1 MNFKTWNRNFKP
13 GDWNNYRGANGSA
26 QAFDPG
32 AGVDQLESPGK
43 MVGNSVKGGAKAAWD
58 SRLPNAGSVLMKDI
72 GDVPGMKKASQV
84 LDTLRSKAGM
94 SAPVGTYETAEQ
106 AAKGGFRKMAGGALK
121 SALNPL
127 NPVHLVGSAGMAAYD
142 GFNTSTDEY
151 RDRTGDIGGAIAGKL
166 PGVSNDGVAADTL
179 NRALGVFQDLGN
191 NVTFGLAGRASEAL
205 ARAIHGG
212 PLPDLPLDP
221 ATAAKGKAIAA
232 RPAPVA
238 QPIDKAK
245 QQADAMAYG
254 VAADPD
260 GSYANAEAARFSNQ
274 PAPPLNHEQLQKQAM
289 DPNATEADRIKAVGQ
304 QYGVD
309 PKNITFRQMGP
320 DSVFKVGKNIYTDG
334 SDPTNRVSNMNEPWT
349 PEKAA
354 TLERVGQMERYN
366 NYLRAGYDPATAN
379 RLMEGKSAQENQ
391 VSVLGDPTKKSF
403 RDVAMDML
411 ERSTRMQYGGH
422 MRDAALALLGLQQKE
437 DEANAD
443 NATEMAKVNAE
454 REIGLAKARAGTKE
468 PMSFRDILAMQQ
480 FGLDKQ
486 KFDYQ
491 QVKDEAEFNRGVA
504 KDKAALSAEQK
515 AAAAKSHEDRMKA
528 LFTDPKSGQIDQ
540 AAVADFN
547 RRAAGFAADL
557 GKNIDQLTS
566 EEFGRLQSLKA
577 MHDLAKD
584 RAGLLFHKGSY
595 KDNADYR
602 AYEPIMKNGKVEV
615 EQGIGGTFIK
625 LRNGSLVNYED
636 LKKKGGI
643 PILRWFGQSTSPSNY
658 GVDPTTL
665 PQ

>member
-1 MNFKTWNRNFKP
+1 MSFKTWSRNFKP
-13 GDWNNYRGANGSA
+13 GDWTNYRGANGSA

-43 MVGNSVKGGAKAAWD
+43 MVGNSVKGGFKAAWD

-84 LDTLRSKAGM
+84 LDTLRSKARM

-127 NPVHLVGSAGMAAYD
+127 NPVHLVGAAGMAAYD

-151 RDRTGDIGGAIAGKL
+151 RARMGLASQDQADNPFGDTVVRTAGIA
-166 PGVSNDGVAADTL
+166 
-179 NRALGVFQDLGN
+179 QDLGN
-191 NVTFGLAGRASEAL
+191 KVTFFGLAGRASEAL

-238 QPIDKAK
+238 PAAQPIDKAK

-274 PAPPLNHEQLQKQAM
+274 PAPPPNHAQLQKQAM

-320 DSVFKVGKNIYTDG
+320 DSVFKVGKNTFTDG
-334 SDPTNRVSNMNEPWT
+334 SDPTSRVSNMNEPWT

-391 VSVLGDPTKKSF
+391 VAVIGDPTKKSF

-422 MRDAALALLGLQQKE
+422 MRDAAIELLGLAQKE
-437 DEANAD
+437 DQFNAT

-454 REIGLAKARAGTKE
+454 RETGLAKARAGNKE
-468 PMSFRDILAMQQ
+468 PMSYRDMLAMQQ

-491 QVKDEAEFNRGVA
+491 QKKDEAEYNRGVV

-528 LFTDPKSGQIDQ
+528 LFTDPESGQIDQ

-566 EEFGRLQSLKA
+566 EEFDRLQSLKA

-602 AYEPIMKNGKVEV
+602 AYEPIMKGGKVEV

-625 LRNGSLVNYED
+625 LRNGSLVNLED
-636 LKKKGGI
+636 LKKKGGL

>member
-1 MNFKTWNRNFKP
+1 MDFKTWNRNVK
-13 GDWNNYRGANGSA
+13 DYRNWDRGANPGGWEGGRGASAVYGQGVGS
-26 QAFDPG
+26 
-32 AGVDQLESPGK
+32 GVDPLEAPGK

-72 GDVPGMKKASQV
+72 GDVPGMKKASRG
-84 LDTLRSKAGM
+84 LDTLRNKVRM

-106 AAKGGFRKMAGGALK
+106 AAKGGFRKKMAGGALK

-127 NPVHLVGSAGMAAYD
+127 DPVHLVGSAGMAAYD

-151 RDRTGDIGGAIAGKL
+151 RARMGAEVDPEREARDGDGKL
-166 PGVSNDGVAADTL
+166 ELADVGDY
-179 NRALGVFQDLGN
+179 LGDTAVRGLGLLQDVGN
-191 NVTFGLAGRASEAL
+191 NVTGTLAGRVSEAL
-205 ARAIHGG
+205 TPYTFGG

-232 RPAPVA
+232 KGKAIAARPAPAV
-238 QPIDKAK
+238 QPVDKAQ

-274 PAPPLNHEQLQKQAM
+274 PAPPPNHKQLEKQAM

-320 DSVFKVGKNIYTDG
+320 NSVFKVGKNIFTDG

-349 PEKAA
+349 PAKAA
-354 TLERVGQMERYN
+354 SLENAGRIERYN
-366 NYLRAGYDPATAN
+366 NYLRAGYDPATAEKLLN
-379 RLMEGKSAQENQ
+379 GGSIQDDA
-391 VSVLGDPTKKSF
+391 SSF
-403 RDVAMDML
+403 RSMAKALMDKASGMK
-411 ERSTRMQYGGH
+411 YGGYL
-422 MRDAALALLGLQQKE
+422 RDDAIALLGLAQKQDA
-437 DEANAD
+437 DEAA
-443 NATEMAKVNAE
+443 
-454 REIGLAKARAGTKE
+454 AKAAQKG
-468 PMSFRDILAMQQ
+468 SFRDMLAVQQ

-486 KFDYQ
+486 KFAYQ
-491 QVKDEAEFNRGVA
+491 QNKDEAEFNRGVT
-504 KDKAALSAEQK
+504 KDKAALLAEQK
-515 AAAAKSHEDRMKA
+515 AAAAKSHEERMKA

-540 AAVADFN
+540 AAAADFN

-595 KDNADYR
+595 KDSADYR

-625 LRNGSLVNYED
+625 LRNGSLVNIED
-636 LKKKGGI
+636 LKKKGGL

-658 GVDPTTL
+658 GVYPTTL

>member
-1 MNFKTWNRNFKP
+1 MSAIGTGLRKGWKFIKDAVDPQVGRGEEFMRQAATERARAGNPQALMQPNPATKMGGFKNWA
-13 GDWNNYRGANGSA
+13 ANHTQGSV
-26 QAFDPG
+26 QAAKDYG
-32 AGVDQLESPGK
+32 RSMLDDAATLA
-43 MVGNSVKGGAKAAWD
+43 KGGGRLAAAG
-58 SRLPNAGSVLMKDI
+58 RLAGKV
-72 GDVPGMKKASQV
+72 A
-84 LDTLRSKAGM
+84 
-94 SAPVGTYETAEQ
+94 APVGVIASAADIIDEQNSKTAAEFANESGNITGYDPAAEQ
-106 AAKGGFRKMAGGALK
+106 SLWNDVVLGGTERGLGAL
-121 SALNPL
+121 
-127 NPVHLVGSAGMAAYD
+127 
-142 GFNTSTDEY
+142 
-151 RDRTGDIGGAIAGKL
+151 R
-166 PGVSNDGVAADTL
+166 
-179 NRALGVFQDLGN
+179 
-191 NVTFGLAGRASEAL
+191 TFGKQFIPNSWATASST
-205 ARAIHGG
+205 

-232 RPAPVA
+232 KGKAP
-238 QPIDKAK
+238 

-274 PAPPLNHEQLQKQAM
+274 PAPPPNHEQLQKQAM

-366 NYLRAGYDPATAN
+366 NYLRAGYDPATAR
-379 RLMEGKSAQENQ
+379 RLMEGGRVQDSTQ
-391 VSVLGDPTKKSF
+391 SL
-403 RDVAMDML
+403 RDMANSLMAKASGMK
-411 ERSTRMQYGGH
+411 YGGYL
-422 MRDAALALLGLQQKE
+422 RDDAIALLGLAQKQDAE
-437 DEANAD
+437 EAAAQKNR
-443 NATEMAKVNAE
+443 N
-454 REIGLAKARAGTKE
+454 E
-468 PMSFRDILAMQQ
+468 PVSFRDMLAMQQ

-486 KFDYQ
+486 KFGYQ
-491 QVKDEAEFNRGVA
+491 QKKDEAEFNRSVT
-504 KDKAALSAEQK
+504 KDKAALSSEQK

-636 LKKKGGI
+636 LKKKGGL
-643 PILRWFGQSTSPSNY
+643 PFLRWFGQSTSPSNY

>member
-1 MNFKTWNRNFKP
+1 MSFETWSRNFKP
-13 GDWNNYRGANGSA
+13 GDWNNYRGQGTSGMP
-26 QAFDPG
+26 PG
-32 AGVDQLESPGK
+32 AGVDDLTR
-43 MVGNSVKGGAKAAWD
+43 VGAKDAAKQIY
-58 SRLPNAGSVLMKDI
+58 RTAMNANKTIPAGSWMAKE
-72 GDVPGMKKASQV
+72 VPGTAGRALEKVASTFRV
-84 LDTLRSKAGM
+84 MAPEIGSAGEAASKAGLG
-94 SAPVGTYETAEQ
+94 ARVGGVA
-106 AAKGGFRKMAGGALK
+106 GAL
-121 SALNPL
+121 LNPI
-127 NPVHLVGSAGMAAYD
+127 NPLHATTSVLAAGAQ
-142 GFNTSTDEY
+142 GLNTSTDEY
-151 RDRTGDIGGAIAGKL
+151 RARMGLNAQDHPDNL
-166 PGVSNDGVAADTL
+166 PGGDTL
-179 NRALGVFQDLGN
+179 VRGVGFLQDVGN
-191 NVTFGLAGRASEAL
+191 NATYGLAGWAGEAI
-205 ARAIHGG
+205 ARAIQGG
-212 PLPDLPLDP
+212 TLPDLPLDP

-238 QPIDKAK
+238 QPIDKAQ
-245 QQADAMAYG
+245 QQADAMAAKG
-254 VAADPD
+254 KAQQQAD
-260 GSYANAEAARFSNQ
+260 ANA

-320 DSVFKVGKNIYTDG
+320 DSVFKVGKNTFTDG
-334 SDPTNRVSNMNEPWT
+334 SDPTSRISNMNEPWT

-354 TLERVGQMERYN
+354 ALERVGQMERYN
-366 NYLRAGYDPATAN
+366 NYLRAGYDPATAR
-379 RLMEGKSAQENQ
+379 RLMEGGRVQDNTQS
-391 VSVLGDPTKKSF
+391 L
-403 RDVAMDML
+403 RDMANSLMATASGMK
-411 ERSTRMQYGGH
+411 YGGNL
-422 MRDAALALLGLQQKE
+422 RDDAIALLGLAQKQ
-437 DEANAD
+437 D
-443 NATEMAKVNAE
+443 AE
-454 REIGLAKARAGTKE
+454 NE
-468 PMSFRDILAMQQ
+468 PASFRDMLAMQQ

-486 KFDYQ
+486 KFAYQ
-491 QVKDEAEFNRGVA
+491 QKKDEAEFNRGVV
-504 KDKAALSAEQK
+504 KDKAASSAEQK

-557 GKNIDQLTS
+557 GKNTDQLTS

-636 LKKKGGI
+636 LKTKGGL
-643 PILRWFGQSTSPSNY
+643 PFLRWFGQSTSPSNY

>member
-1 MNFKTWNRNFKP
+1 MDFKTWNRNFKP

-26 QAFDPG
+26 QALNPN
-32 AGVDQLESPGK
+32 AGVDDLTN
-43 MVGNSVKGGAKAAWD
+43 MGAKDVAKQTYRTAVNANKT
-58 SRLPNAGSVLMKDI
+58 LPAGSWMAKE
-72 GDVPGMKKASQV
+72 VPGAAGRG
-84 LDTLRSKAGM
+84 LDRA
-94 SAPVGTYETAEQ
+94 
-106 AAKGGFRKMAGGALK
+106 AAKVGLMA
-121 SALNPL
+121 PEI
-127 NPVHLVGSAGMAAYD
+127 GSAGEAAAKA
-142 GFNTSTDEY
+142 GFGARAAGAAGALLNPINPLHATTSVLAAGAQGLNTSTDEY
-151 RDRTGDIGGAIAGKL
+151 RQRMGLDSQDQADSVVG
-166 PGVSNDGVAADTL
+166 DTL
-179 NRALGVFQDLGN
+179 VRGLGLLQDVGN
-191 NVTFGLAGRASEAL
+191 KVTYGLAGELGTGIANLWQDNPADT
-205 ARAIHGG
+205 
-212 PLPDLPLDP
+212 PLLLDP

-238 QPIDKAK
+238 QPIDKAQ
-245 QQADAMAYG
+245 QQADALAYG

-260 GSYANAEAARFSNQ
+260 GSYAKAEAARFSNQ
-274 PAPPLNHEQLQKQAM
+274 PAPPPNHKQLEKQAM

-320 DSVFKVGKNIYTDG
+320 DSVFKVGKNIFTDG

-349 PEKAA
+349 PAKAA
-354 TLERVGQMERYN
+354 SLENAGRIERYN
-366 NYLRAGYDPATAN
+366 NYLRAGYDPATAEKLLN
-379 RLMEGKSAQENQ
+379 GGRIQDDES
-391 VSVLGDPTKKSF
+391 SF
-403 RDVAMDML
+403 RSMAKALMDKASGMK
-411 ERSTRMQYGGH
+411 YGGTL
-422 MRDAALALLGLQQKE
+422 RDDAIALLGLAQKQDAE
-437 DEANAD
+437 EAA
-443 NATEMAKVNAE
+443 
-454 REIGLAKARAGTKE
+454 AKAAQKG
-468 PMSFRDILAMQQ
+468 SFRDMLAVQQ

-486 KFDYQ
+486 KFAYQ
-491 QVKDEAEFNRGVA
+491 QNKDEAEFNRGVT
-504 KDKAALSAEQK
+504 KDKAALLAEQK
-515 AAAAKSHEDRMKA
+515 AAAAKSHEERMKA

-540 AAVADFN
+540 AAAADFN

-625 LRNGSLVNYED
+625 LRNGSLVNLED
-636 LKKKGGI
+636 LKKKGGL

>member
-1 MNFKTWNRNFKP
+1 MDFREWAKNFKA
-13 GDWNNYRGANGSA
+13 GDWNNYRGQGTAGMP
-26 QAFDPG
+26 PG
-32 AGVDQLESPGK
+32 AGVDDLAN
-43 MVGNSVKGGAKAAWD
+43 MGAKDVAKQTFRTAVNANKT
-58 SRLPNAGSVLMKDI
+58 LPAGSWMAKE
-72 GDVPGMKKASQV
+72 VPGAAGRV
-84 LDTLRSKAGM
+84 LDRAAAKVGMMAPEVASAGEAAAKAGLGARAM
-94 SAPVGTYETAEQ
+94 G
-106 AAKGGFRKMAGGALK
+106 AAGAL
-121 SALNPL
+121 LNPI
-127 NPVHLVGSAGMAAYD
+127 NPLHATTSVLAAGAQ
-142 GFNTSTDEY
+142 GLNTSTDEY
-151 RDRTGDIGGAIAGKL
+151 RQRMGLDSQDQADSVVGDTLVRVAGLLQDVGNNATYGLAGKL
-166 PGVSNDGVAADTL
+166 GTGIANLYQDNPAAT
-179 NRALGVFQDLGN
+179 
-191 NVTFGLAGRASEAL
+191 
-205 ARAIHGG
+205 
-212 PLPDLPLDP
+212 PLLLDP

-232 RPAPVA
+232 KGKAIAARPAP
-238 QPIDKAK
+238 PLDKAQ

-274 PAPPLNHEQLQKQAM
+274 PAPPPNHEQLQKQAM

-320 DSVFKVGKNIYTDG
+320 DSVFKVGKNSYTDG

-366 NYLRAGYDPATAN
+366 NYLRAGYDPATAR
-379 RLMEGKSAQENQ
+379 RLMEGGRVQDSTQSLRDMAN
-391 VSVLGDPTKKSF
+391 SLMTKASGMK
-403 RDVAMDML
+403 
-411 ERSTRMQYGGH
+411 YGGNL
-422 MRDAALALLGLQQKE
+422 RDDAIALLGLAQKQDA
-437 DEANAD
+437 DEAA
-443 NATEMAKVNAE
+443 AQKQKQV
-454 REIGLAKARAGTKE
+454 
-468 PMSFRDILAMQQ
+468 SFRDMLAMQQ

-486 KFDYQ
+486 KFGYQ
-491 QVKDEAEFNRGVA
+491 QKKDEAEFNRSVT

-540 AAVADFN
+540 AAAADFN

-636 LKKKGGI
+636 LKKKGGL
-643 PILRWFGQSTSPSNY
+643 PFLRWFGQSTSPSNY